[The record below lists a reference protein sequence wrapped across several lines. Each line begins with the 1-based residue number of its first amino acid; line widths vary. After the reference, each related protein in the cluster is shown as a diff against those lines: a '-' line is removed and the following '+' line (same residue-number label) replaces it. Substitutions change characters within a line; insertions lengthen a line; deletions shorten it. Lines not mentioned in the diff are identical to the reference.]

1 MSKLL
6 RGTARLVLPICF
18 SLCAIGTGLAQNTN
32 SGDIRGSVTD
42 STGAVLPGVTV
53 TVTDIDKNVTRTYV
67 TNSSGLY
74 DTGSIVPDN
83 YTLTFT
89 KEGFETYVRGPIV
102 LMVGTIGIDAQ
113 MKVGAVATK
122 VLVTTNTPL
131 LDTETGSQSTTLTA
145 KSMNL
150 LPQVTQDW
158 QNFVI
163 LLPGSAGAPEN
174 SSNPL
179 NPGQIASVN
188 GNLPYSTVLADGAT
202 TTLPMSQNS
211 DVTVFETTSEVKID
225 TSAFSAEYGVGGI
238 LFNQISKGGTNQF
251 HGTLYEYFQNNA

>member
-1 MSKLL
+1 ML
-6 RGTARLVLPICF
+6 RGAALLVLPICF
-18 SLCAIGTGLAQNTN
+18 SLYSTGSGLAQSTN

-42 STGAVLPGVTV
+42 ATGAVLPGVTV
-53 TVTDIDKNVTRTYV
+53 TVLDVDKNVTHTYV

-89 KEGFETYVRGPIV
+89 KEGFQTYVRGPIV
-102 LMVGTIGIDAQ
+102 LQVGTTGIDAQ
-113 MKVGAVATK
+113 MKVGAVSSK
-122 VLVTTNTPL
+122 VVVTTNTPL
-131 LDTETGSQSTTLTA
+131 LQTGTGSQSTTLTA
-145 KSMNL
+145 KSMQL
-150 LPQVTQDW
+150 LPQVTEDW

-163 LLPGSAGAPEN
+163 LMPGTSGAPEN

-202 TTLPMSQNS
+202 TTLPMSQNA
-211 DVTVFETTSEVKID
+211 DVTVFETTSEVTAVRLD
-225 TSAFSAEYGVGGI
+225 LE
-238 LFNQISKGGTNQF
+238 
-251 HGTLYEYFQNNA
+251 